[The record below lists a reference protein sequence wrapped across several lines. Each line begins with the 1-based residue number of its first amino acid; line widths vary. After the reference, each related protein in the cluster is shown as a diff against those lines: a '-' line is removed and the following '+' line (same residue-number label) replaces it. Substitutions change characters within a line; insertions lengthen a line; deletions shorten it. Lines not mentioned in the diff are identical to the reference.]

1 MPLLVRSD
9 PFRDIDRFMQMMLDD
24 SSRRASLLTMPM
36 DAYRREDTFLLQFDL
51 PGVKADSIELTIDN
65 NTLIV
70 KAERSAPTLTEGI
83 DILAAERP
91 HGTFSR
97 QIVLGDGLDTSRVDA
112 QYEDGVLILSIPVA
126 EEAKPRRIEVR
137 QGSSKVEISA

>member
-9 PFRDIDRFMQMMLDD
+9 PFRDVDRFMQLMMDD
-24 SSRRASLLTMPM
+24 SSRRVSAMTMPM
-36 DAYRREDTFLLQFDL
+36 DAYRRQDTFLLQFEL
-51 PGVKADSIELTIDN
+51 PGIKADSIDLTIDN

-70 KAERSAPTLTEGI
+70 KAERTAPTLSDGI
-83 DILAAERP
+83 EVLAAERP

-112 QYEDGVLILSIPVA
+112 QYEDGVLVLSIPVA

-137 QGSSKVEISA
+137 LASSKVEIPA